1 MNRERIELLE
11 KYLSETPN
19 DPFLIYGLALEY
31 QLAEPLKCKEL
42 FLQLLNEFPD
52 YSPTYYMAAQFFIEQ
67 QDHQKAREVF
77 EKGIN
82 VIEKSADIKSLAE
95 LKNAYQNF
103 LFEEED

>member
-11 KYLSETPN
+11 KYLLESPD
-19 DPFLIYGLALEY
+19 DPFLVYGMALEY
-31 QLAEPLKCKEL
+31 QRADPLKCKAL
-42 FLQLLNEFPD
+42 FLRLLNEFPD

-67 QDHQKAREVF
+67 QDHRKAKEVF

-82 VIEKSADIKSLAE
+82 VIEKTADRKSLAE

-103 LFEEED
+103 LFEAED